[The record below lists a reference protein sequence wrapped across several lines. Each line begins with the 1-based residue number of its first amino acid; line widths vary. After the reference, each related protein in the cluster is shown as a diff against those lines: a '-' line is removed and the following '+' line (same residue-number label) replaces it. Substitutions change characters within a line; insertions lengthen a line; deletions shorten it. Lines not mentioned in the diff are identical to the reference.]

1 MVGSGAAEAPDN
13 VALNT
18 MGQAMVEQA
27 GDDIQV
33 YTSTNVIRK
42 YILGDMTTTV
52 YPVGGSF
59 EDWAYAAGWD
69 SDLGAAFKKCTAMT
83 Y

>member
-27 GDDIQV
+27 GDDI
-33 YTSTNVIRK
+33 
-42 YILGDMTTTV
+42 
-52 YPVGGSF
+52 
-59 EDWAYAAGWD
+59 
-69 SDLGAAFKKCTAMT
+69 
-83 Y
+83 